1 VEIARKRDTGRRLAE
16 LENSKCPDS
25 TQRVYGRE
33 AAGKPLQRKREK
45 GYWKE
50 TCGTG
55 IGGTN
60 EHSILSCENFDY
72 GRGQAYI

>member
-1 VEIARKRDTGRRLAE
+1 MWRLQGKGI
-16 LENSKCPDS
+16 LEGDLRNWKTASV
-25 TQRVYGRE
+25 RVYGRE

-60 EHSILSCENFDY
+60 ENSVLSCENFDY